1 MLQTAAPK
9 AATLDLTR
17 ARRLYSSSGRMF
29 CHWVSRGGERCPQ
42 GIDGIEANANFLRGL
57 HSCSDYRMVTAAS
70 GLVISTP
77 MPVRAS
83 RTSNA
88 TTTIFHSPHGHPGSS
103 RCPLQQ
109 HSLRSALPRSG
120 DLVPR
125 VHSKD
130 IRDGIWR
137 LDVSCPDLQY
147 YAGQVDSVLR
157 RNGRRVRAVNEQ
169 VYGRGLV
176 ALHGRVQPDSPGAKS
191 KTESKTLQL
200 VAPRTSRIR
209 GGGGQVEF

>member
-42 GIDGIEANANFLRGL
+42 GIDGIE
-57 HSCSDYRMVTAAS
+57 D
-70 GLVISTP
+70 
-77 MPVRAS
+77 
-83 RTSNA
+83 
-88 TTTIFHSPHGHPGSS
+88 SPHGHPGSS